1 MKKIV
6 KIIAWA
12 LIALLALGMAT
23 DWLVLLGC
31 VRGWQYIYN
40 FASLM
45 AMPFLLAVALP
56 EKVFEKDDSGSPDPF

>member
-23 DWLVLLGC
+23 DWLVMLGC
-31 VRGWQYIYN
+31 VRGWQYIFN

-45 AMPFLLAVALP
+45 AMPFLLSGALP
-56 EKVFEKDDSGSPDPF
+56 EKFFEEE

>member
-1 MKKIV
+1 MKRNLIR
-6 KIIAWA
+6 IAAWA
-12 LIALLALGMAT
+12 IIALLAVGIIT

-31 VRGWQYIYN
+31 VRGWQYIFN

-56 EKVFEKDDSGSPDPF
+56 EKVFEK

>member
-1 MKKIV
+1 MKRKFIQ
-6 KIIAWA
+6 ALCWA

-23 DWLVLLGC
+23 DWLVMLGLN
-31 VRGWQYIYN
+31 RGWQYIYN

-56 EKVFEKDDSGSPDPF
+56 EKLFEK